1 MRRPEVKLAV
11 SDSYLR
17 SHSSIT
23 AKDEVRCGDGYLG
36 LNCEVERYG
45 RFDRVRR
52 GSVIMPT

>member
-1 MRRPEVKLAV
+1 MRRLEVKLAV
-11 SDSYLR
+11 SDCYLR

-23 AKDEVRCGDGYLG
+23 PEDEVRCGDGYFG
-36 LNCEVERYG
+36 SNCEVERYE